1 MGRWSQRTNPGESQ
15 FQLQKLFKQH
25 NREPT
30 QMETDDIAE
39 LRAEEGRHESAHA
52 SCPGLAAYNL
62 LHSSLSLPCPKGLQ
76 KYKSLAPE
84 GLVPFKLSYLPPPPA
99 YHLLETTIFLSPP
112 WQQAPAAH
120 VKGPRSCA
128 PNWNIGINSLALFP
142 GGEKKI
148 SSRMSCE

>member
-25 NREPT
+25 DNREPT

-84 GLVPFKLSYLPPPPA
+84 GLVPFKLSYLPPHQP
-99 YHLLETTIFLSPP
+99 TIFWKPP
-112 WQQAPAAH
+112 
-120 VKGPRSCA
+120 
-128 PNWNIGINSLALFP
+128 
-142 GGEKKI
+142 
-148 SSRMSCE
+148 SS